1 MIVLEGPDL
10 SGKSTIGKML
20 EDMLG
25 VNAYHFGGPVK
36 SREEFEDRLNSAP
49 TAFLYDRHP
58 AISEQVYGTMGD
70 RKPLIP
76 PDELTNLLID
86 MDPLIFYC
94 DPGLPFLLDQ
104 LQHLKPKPHKKQDHV
119 DQVRENYTKIYHKY
133 SELMESLSKVIRV
146 RKVNFLT
153 VTKDQLKESINEY
166 FRRQR

>member
-10 SGKSTIGKML
+10 SGKSTVGKML

-36 SREEFEDRLNSAP
+36 TKIGFEDRLNSAP
-49 TAFLYDRHP
+49 NAFLYDRHP
-58 AISEQVYGTMGD
+58 TISEQVYGTIGD
-70 RKPLIP
+70 RTPLIP
-76 PDELTNLLID
+76 AEELTQMLID
-86 MDPLIFYC
+86 LDPLVIYC
-94 DPGLPFLLDQ
+94 DPGLPFLLTQ
-104 LQHLKPKPHKKQDHV
+104 LKHLKSKPHKNQNHV
-119 DQVRENYTKIYHKY
+119 DQVRENYTKIYNKY
-133 SELMESLSKVIRV
+133 SELMDSLSKVIRV

>member
-119 DQVRENYTKIYHKY
+119 DQVRENYTKIYNKY
-133 SELMESLSKVIRV
+133 SELMGSLSKVIRV

-153 VTKDQLKESINEY
+153 VTHDELKGLINEY
-166 FRRQR
+166 FRR